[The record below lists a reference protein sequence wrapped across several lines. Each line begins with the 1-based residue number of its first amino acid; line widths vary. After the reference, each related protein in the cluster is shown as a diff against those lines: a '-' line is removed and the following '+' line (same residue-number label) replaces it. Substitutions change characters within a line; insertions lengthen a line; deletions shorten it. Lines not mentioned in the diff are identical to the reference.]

1 MMLGDAAD
9 LSTSTW
15 RARNFKLSC
24 DFEKNIPYSLPPMR
38 DAMHDDDGAMMDGMM
53 PWRRDDKTMS
63 ERMIA
68 DSIILQK
75 RAAHDKTTKIHL

>member
-1 MMLGDAAD
+1 MD
-9 LSTSTW
+9 
-15 RARNFKLSC
+15 
-24 DFEKNIPYSLPPMR
+24 
-38 DAMHDDDGAMMDGMM
+38 DAMHDGAMMDGMI

-68 DSIILQK
+68 DSIILQN